1 MRLPSSQDY
10 HKYCRK
16 RGTNALCKPCKYY
29 LNQILTYK
37 FALLQGNFYHSCH
50 ILAQEGS
57 NFAGILEEL

>member
-37 FALLQGNFYHSCH
+37 FALLQAIFITVAIFWHKRAV
-50 ILAQEGS
+50 ILPAY
-57 NFAGILEEL
+57 